1 MPGLLGT
8 EMLAGHMTEGASP
21 SLTVTVKLHVVELPA
36 PSVTRKTLLVTP
48 MGKEVPLLCPVILTV
63 VEPVQLSVPVG
74 VV

>member
-1 MPGLLGT
+1 M
-8 EMLAGHMTEGASP
+8 
-21 SLTVTVKLHVVELPA
+21 TVTVKLHVVELPA